1 MRNLIELAYKLLLA
15 IITLASSLL
24 FAEVGFRVLGPQ
36 GGEFVL
42 DATLGFFDPSLYL
55 RDETLISRPAP
66 NADVEIQAIEYTTR
80 VQTNSLGIRGSEVQR
95 KSEDELRVLAIGDS
109 FTLATQVQQEETF
122 TELLEPLLRE
132 RLGRR
137 VTVYNAGVDG
147 YGTQQAI
154 GWMDRLLQKV
164 EPDAILLTFYT
175 GNDLRDN
182 ARLPQRLMGELPTES
197 PPPTELTPQE
207 RAFQSKLA
215 KHFTMYAFFKRHL
228 ALRSMADDFRIQEY
242 RDEILPFTDEGSLE
256 RLVPATE
263 VVLERF
269 WERCQDLQL
278 QCMVALAPPAYVID
292 TQRTSATFRAF
303 GLDPS
308 LARLD
313 IPAHTVAK
321 AAPEGLTVLDLA
333 PALREAKTKDPLY
346 YTFDPHWTPAG
357 HEVVSQ
363 ALAEPLVD
371 VIWAP
376 HRKP

>member
-1 MRNLIELAYKLLLA
+1 MRTLIELSNKVLLA

-80 VQTNSLGIRGSEVQR
+80 VQTNSLGIRGSEIQR

-182 ARLPQRLMGELPTES
+182 ARLPQRLMGELPSES
-197 PPPTELTPQE
+197 PPPVELTPQE

-215 KHFTMYAFFKRHL
+215 RHFTMYAFLKRHL

-256 RLVPATE
+256 RLIPATE
-263 VVLERF
+263 MVLERF
-269 WERCQDLQL
+269 WQRCQSLQL

-292 TQRTSATFRAF
+292 TQRTPATFRAF

-321 AAPEGLTVLDLA
+321 SAPDELTVIDLA
-333 PALREAKTKDPLY
+333 PALREPRTQDTLY

-363 ALAEPLVD
+363 ALVEPLVD